1 MGSELSRMCISEL
14 PGDAA
19 DAGSELI
26 LRKKSDALMPPALS
40 FSNILFFKKFLY

>member
-1 MGSELSRMCISEL
+1 MSELSRMGISEL

-26 LRKKSDALMPPALS
+26 LRQKLDATSA
-40 FSNILFFKKFLY
+40 F